1 MNTLYLQR
9 TFSHS
14 SKTLTFEKFLRPV
27 IEASQ
32 RREHVVK
39 QLIKPIGLPQPP
51 NSKVA
56 YSKGNSFRDLFDEE
70 KTRRRT
76 EELALEMSKS
86 GMYDVYTFRKTNGKL
101 FISPKSYWREDK
113 SLYFPHIVGR
123 SLKKGESKQIS
134 IEDKMRGKLNVVRM
148 FSNDI
153 GEQLSSQF
161 FNDIYT
167 LESLSNTSNAESN
180 TQLIEISWVESGIR
194 SLITKLSFPK
204 LRSNISEQRQ
214 RNYFFAYKDQL
225 PFMIR
230 DQLNISNS
238 LTGYVLLVDQ
248 TLKIRWMASGGV
260 SNIYNEERD
269 TMWKCVKSL
278 QKEMEMRN
286 KQ

>member
-1 MNTLYLQR
+1 MNNLYLQR

-27 IEASQ
+27 IEASK

-39 QLIKPIGLPQPP
+39 QLIKPIGLLQPP